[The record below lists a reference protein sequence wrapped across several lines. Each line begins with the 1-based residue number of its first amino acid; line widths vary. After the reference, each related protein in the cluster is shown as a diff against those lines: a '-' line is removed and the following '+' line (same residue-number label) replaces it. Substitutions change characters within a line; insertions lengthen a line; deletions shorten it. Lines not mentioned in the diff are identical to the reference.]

1 MSGTLDRFSPK
12 TFIEGS
18 SSWDARKEGTSDY
31 EGQTDLRK
39 KKSGSFKKKAANA
52 SSKIRNSFKKKGSRR
67 SNSQLSFPIED
78 FRSAEEQKAV
88 DSFRQALAKANLLPP
103 KFDDYHTMLR
113 FLKARKFDIE
123 QTKSM
128 WANMLQWRK
137 EFGTDT
143 ILEDFEFSELDEVR
157 QHYPQGYHGV
167 DKGGRPIYIERLG
180 KADLSKLMQVTTLE
194 RYVKYHVQEFEKTIC
209 IKFPACS
216 IAAKK
221 HIDSSLTIIDVHG
234 LGFKNFNSTTRE
246 VMENLKKIDSNYYPE
261 TLHRMFV
268 VNAGPSFR
276 SLWSIVKKILDP
288 KTASKIQV
296 LGNKYQSKLLEII
309 DASELP
315 EFLGGSC
322 TCADRGGCL
331 GSDKGP
337 WKDPN
342 VLKSITQCSTL
353 VSNISSDEG
362 KSVKGIDTPSLVSG
376 YKADEI
382 SSPRAKNGFSE
393 LSLSPSKEVVTER
406 QFLCDED
413 VPVVDKAVDAE
424 WKKQET
430 LQVNTSRGVMP
441 IGTLIAQFWA
451 NFVAFFMVLF
461 RLLCSVR
468 CLVTKGIAT
477 SLSGSSLKPL
487 VSASRPLSTEE
498 LSSLSIGSLPD
509 GDGLSTLVP
518 KFCELEGK
526 VNMLLAKSCVMPNEK
541 EELLNAAVCR
551 VDALEAELISTKKA
565 LHEALIR
572 QEELLA
578 YVDSQEVARSKGKNS
593 CW

>member
-18 SSWDARKEGTSDY
+18 SSWDARKEGTPDY
-31 EGQTDLRK
+31 EGQTDLRRR
-39 KKSGSFKKKAANA
+39 KSGSFKKAAANA
-52 SSKIRNSFKKKGSRR
+52 SSKIRNSFKRKGSRR

-78 FRSAEEQKAV
+78 FRSAEEQRAV
-88 DSFRQALAKANLLPP
+88 DSFRQALAKANLLAPR
-103 KFDDYHTMLR
+103 FDDYHMMLR
-113 FLKARKFDIE
+113 FLKARKFNIE

-137 EFGTDT
+137 DFGTDT
-143 ILEDFEFSELDEVR
+143 ILEDFEFSELNEVL

-194 RYVKYHVQEFEKTIC
+194 RYVKYHVQEFEKTLC

-221 HIDSSLTIIDVHG
+221 HIDSSLTIIDVQG
-234 LGFKNFNSTTRE
+234 LGFKNFNSTARE

-296 LGNKYQSKLLEII
+296 LGNKYQNKLLEMI

-322 TCADRGGCL
+322 TCAEQGGCL
-331 GSDKGP
+331 RSDKGP

-342 VLKSITQCSTL
+342 ILKRSMQRSIL

-362 KSVKGIDTPSLVSG
+362 KSVKGTETPSFVSG

-382 SSPRAKNGFSE
+382 SSPRAGNGFSE
-393 LSLSPSKEVVTER
+393 LVLSPSSKEAVAER
-406 QFLCDED
+406 QLLFVED

-430 LQVNTSRGVMP
+430 LQVNTSRG
-441 IGTLIAQFWA
+441 
-451 NFVAFFMVLF
+451 
-461 RLLCSVR
+461 
-468 CLVTKGIAT
+468 
-477 SLSGSSLKPL
+477 
-487 VSASRPLSTEE
+487 
-498 LSSLSIGSLPD
+498 
-509 GDGLSTLVP
+509 
-518 KFCELEGK
+518 
-526 VNMLLAKSCVMPNEK
+526 
-541 EELLNAAVCR
+541 
-551 VDALEAELISTKKA
+551 
-565 LHEALIR
+565 
-572 QEELLA
+572 
-578 YVDSQEVARSKGKNS
+578 
-593 CW
+593 

>member
-1 MSGTLDRFSPK
+1 MTEHFGH
-12 TFIEGS
+12 
-18 SSWDARKEGTSDY
+18 Y
-31 EGQTDLRK
+31 EGPTDERRR
-39 KKSGSFKKKAANA
+39 KSGSFKKRAANA
-52 SSKIRNSFKKKGSRR
+52 SSKIKNSFKRKGSRR

-78 FRSAEEQKAV
+78 LRSAEELKAV
-88 DSFRQALAKANLLPP
+88 DSFRQALAKANLLPSR
-103 KFDDYHTMLR
+103 FDDYHTMLR

-137 EFGTDT
+137 DFGADT
-143 ILEDFEFSELDEVR
+143 ILEDFKFSELDEVL

-167 DKGGRPIYIERLG
+167 DKGGRPVYIERLG
-180 KADLSKLMQVTTLE
+180 KANLSKLMQVTTLE
-194 RYVKYHVQEFEKTIC
+194 RYVKYHVQEFEKTLC

-221 HIDSSLTIIDVHG
+221 HINSSLTIIDVQG
-234 LGFKNFNSTTRE
+234 LGFKNFNSTARE

-276 SLWSIVKKILDP
+276 SLWNIVKKILDP

-296 LGNKYQSKLLEII
+296 LGNKYQNKLLEVI

-331 GSDKGP
+331 RSDKGP

-342 VLKSITQCSTL
+342 ILKSIAQSSIL
-353 VSNISSDEG
+353 ISNISSDEI
-362 KSVKGIDTPSLVSG
+362 KSVGHSNVV
-376 YKADEI
+376 AD
-382 SSPRAKNGFSE
+382 
-393 LSLSPSKEVVTER
+393 R
-406 QFLCDED
+406 QFLCDDD
-413 VPVVDKAVDAE
+413 VPVIDKAVDAE

-430 LQVNTSRGVMP
+430 LQVNTSRGGMV
-441 IGTLIAQFWA
+441 IGPLIAQFWA

-461 RLLCSVR
+461 SFMCSVR
-468 CLVTKGIAT
+468 CLVAKGTST
-477 SLSGSSLKPL
+477 SLSGASLNPL
-487 VSASRPLSTEE
+487 ISESRHRSTEE
-498 LSSLSIGSLPD
+498 LSSLSIGSMRE
-509 GDGLSTLVP
+509 GDGLTTLVQ

-526 VNMLLAKSCVMPNEK
+526 VNMLLTKSCVMPNEK

-578 YVDSQEVARSKGKNS
+578 YVDSQEVARSKANGEGFCKTDVVLY
-593 CW
+593 CV